1 MSPPE
6 VRRGDLIGYS
16 CDACQDLH
24 RDVVVFRPI
33 GDEVRV
39 CAGCLRAGLS
49 LLGYLVVPA
58 IPTSAEDE
66 AIVDRLMASRGPAG
80 VPL

>member
-6 VRRGDLIGYS
+6 VRTGDLVGYS
-16 CDACQDLH
+16 CDACQGLAKT
-24 RDVVVFRPI
+24 VVVFHPI

-39 CAGCLRAGLS
+39 CGPCMRAGLG

-58 IPTSAEDE
+58 IPTSAEDD
-66 AIVDRLMASRGPAG
+66 AIVDRLMAARGPAG